1 MPIEKK
7 HIITI
12 SGRPGSGKSTTA
24 KLAAAELSYDHFSSG
39 DLFRA
44 VAREQGVNLLDANL
58 SAEQNSEIDTLVDT
72 RLQEIGKT
80 EDRQVIDSRT
90 AWHWMPGSF
99 KVFLDLDIR
108 TAAERI
114 LSEIDDERSSSEHV
128 HDDIDAYADTLQ
140 ARLDSESRRYRKLY
154 DIDPYDMTSYDLVVD
169 TQANSIADTLRTVL
183 EAYDAWL
190 KS

>member
-12 SGRPGSGKSTTA
+12 SGRPGSGKSTSA
-24 KLAAAELSYDHFSSG
+24 KLAAAKLGYDHFSSG

-44 VAREQGVNLLDANL
+44 IAREQGINLLDANL
-58 SAEQNSEIDTLVDT
+58 SAEQNSEVDMLVDA
-72 RLQEIGKT
+72 RLQEIGKS

-99 KVFLDLDIR
+99 KVFLNLDIR